1 MRQIHRTPGGK
12 SLSAGWADWRT
23 PVVGLLLGQFVFAA
37 LLGLTQTGALQALE
51 LLVYD
56 HVLRWQ
62 PLTPP
67 DKRIVLIGET
77 EADIQRWG
85 HPLPDSVLAEA
96 LERLAQGRPRVIGVD
111 KYRDLPAPPGSERLD
126 QTIRNHPEIV
136 WVMKFGNAAA
146 REPAIAPPAILANSD
161 RIGFSDVPLDEEGLV
176 RRGLLFLDD
185 GRQVVSAFSL
195 IVALRY
201 LQAEGIRLQ
210 PDPENPDHLRLG
222 PTTLPPLATD
232 EGGYVHADT
241 AGYQYLLDYRGR
253 LSAKQIYTLTE
264 VLEGRAPAAQ
274 FTDKIVLLGSMA
286 VSLRDDFQMPVRHF
300 LMDTP
305 SSTPMSDRPG
315 RIAGVA
321 LHALQINQLLRFALA
336 GDAPIRGLSHHVE
349 IAWLWLWCMIGFGL
363 TLCRWRFRWLLAL
376 MAGALVALGGMGL
389 LAWSHHVWLPLAT
402 PALGLAL
409 VAALSGGYR
418 SVHDYVE
425 KRLLMN
431 LLVRHVAPEVA
442 DTLWRERERLVAGGR
457 LIPQRLTATV
467 LFADIQGFTTIAE
480 TLEPARLMDW
490 LNVYMEAMT
499 QVVMTHEGVIKQY
512 VGDQIMALFGAPVP
526 RQTEAE
532 IASDAMQA
540 VQCALDMGERL
551 QHLNTAWAGQR
562 LPTIAVR
569 IGLCT
574 GPLIAGSLGGRQRI
588 EYAVV
593 GDTVNIASR
602 LESFDKEAH
611 FSAGS
616 ACRILISASTFRHV
630 DHRFQVTNVGR
641 IKFKGKQQE
650 ITVYRVDGPSLT
662 PDCASAAGACRPD
675 STLPE

>member
-1 MRQIHRTPGGK
+1 MNQRYRMQGRKRVSVGWTNGFTP
-12 SLSAGWADWRT
+12 L
-23 PVVGLLLGQFVFAA
+23 VCLLLSHLVFAV
-37 LLGLTQTGALQALE
+37 LLGLTQTGALQTLE
-51 LLVYD
+51 LRVYD
-56 HVLRWQ
+56 HALRWQ
-62 PLTPP
+62 ALTPP
-67 DKRIVLIGET
+67 DERIVLIGET

-85 HPLPDSVLAEA
+85 YPLSDGVLAET

-111 KYRDLPAPPGSERLD
+111 KYRDLPVPPGSERLD

-146 REPAIAPPAILANSD
+146 REPAIAPPVILANSD

-195 IVALRY
+195 IIALRY
-201 LQAEGIRLQ
+201 LQAEGVRLQ
-210 PDPENPDHLRLG
+210 PDPANPDYLRLG
-222 PTTLPPLATD
+222 ATTIPPLATD
-232 EGGYVHADT
+232 EGGYVHADA

-253 LSAKQIYTLTE
+253 LSTKQIYTLTE

-286 VSLRDDFQMPVRHF
+286 VSLRDDFQIPVQH
-300 LMDTP
+300 LLADAP
-305 SSTPMSDRPG
+305 SSTPMSDHEG
-315 RIAGVA
+315 RIAGVT
-321 LHALQINQLLRFALA
+321 LHALQINQLLRFALV
-336 GDAPIRGLSHHVE
+336 GDAPIRGLSNHTE
-349 IAWLWLWCMIGFGL
+349 TTWLWLWCMAGFGL
-363 TLCRWRFRWLLAL
+363 ALCRQRFRWLMAL

-389 LAWSHHVWLPLAT
+389 LAWSQHIWLPLAT
-402 PALGLAL
+402 PALGFAL

-418 SVHDYVE
+418 SVQDYVE

-442 DTLWRERERLVAGGR
+442 DTLWQERERLVAGGR

-499 QVVMTHEGVIKQY
+499 QVVMTQGGVIKQY
-512 VGDQIMALFGAPVP
+512 AGDQIMALFGAPVP
-526 RQTEAE
+526 RQSEAE
-532 IASDAMQA
+532 IARDAVQA

-551 QHLNTAWAGQR
+551 QRLNTAWVAQR

-574 GPLIAGSLGGRQRI
+574 GPLVAGSLGGRQRI

-611 FSAGS
+611 FIAGS
-616 ACRILISASTFRHV
+616 ACRILISASTFRQV
-630 DHRFQVTNVGR
+630 SHRFRVTEAGWG
-641 IKFKGKQQE
+641 KFKGKQQE
-650 ITVYRVDGPSLT
+650 ITIYRVDGPSLT

>member
-1 MRQIHRTPGGK
+1 MKRIHRTPGGK
-12 SLSAGWADWRT
+12 SLSAGWADWRAL
-23 PVVGLLLGQFVFAA
+23 VVGLLLGQLVFAA
-37 LLGLTQTGALQALE
+37 LLALTQTGALQVLE
-51 LLVYD
+51 LQVYD
-56 HVLRWQ
+56 HALRWQ

-67 DKRIVLIGET
+67 DERIVLIGET

-96 LERLAQGRPRVIGVD
+96 LERLAQGQPRVIGVD
-111 KYRDLPAPPGSERLD
+111 KYRDLPVPPGSERLD
-126 QTIRNHPEIV
+126 QTIRSHPEIV

-146 REPAIAPPAILANSD
+146 REPAIAPPPVLANSD

-185 GRQVVSAFSL
+185 GRQAVSAFSL
-195 IVALRY
+195 IVALHY
-201 LQAEGIRLQ
+201 LQAEGVSLQ
-210 PDPENPDHLRLG
+210 PDPENPGHLRLG
-222 PTTLPPLATD
+222 ATTLPPLATD

-253 LSAKQIYTLTE
+253 LSARQIYTLTE
-264 VLEGRAPAAQ
+264 VLEGRAPAGQ

-286 VSLRDDFQMPVRHF
+286 VSLRDDFQIPVQHF
-300 LMDTP
+300 LADAP
-305 SSTPMSDRPG
+305 SSTPMSDHPG
-315 RIAGVA
+315 RIAGVV
-321 LHALQINQLLRFALA
+321 LHALQINQLLRFALT
-336 GDAPIRGLSHHVE
+336 GDAPIRGLSNHLE
-349 IAWLWLWCMIGFGL
+349 IAWLWLWCMAGFGL
-363 TLCRWRFRWLLAL
+363 TLCRQRFRWLLVLMTSAL
-376 MAGALVALGGMGL
+376 MALGGMGL
-389 LAWSHHVWLPLAT
+389 LAWSQRVWLPLAT
-402 PALGLAL
+402 PALGFIL
-409 VAALSGGYR
+409 VAVLSGGYR
-418 SVHDYVE
+418 SVQDYVE

-499 QVVMTHEGVIKQY
+499 QVVMTQGGVIKQY
-512 VGDQIMALFGAPVP
+512 AGDQVMALFGAPAP

-532 IASDAMQA
+532 ITHDAVQA
-540 VQCALDMGERL
+540 VQCALIMGERL
-551 QHLNTAWAGQR
+551 QCLNTAWTGQR

-611 FSAGS
+611 FIAGNR
-616 ACRILISASTFRHV
+616 CRVLIGESTFCHV
-630 DHRFQVTNVGR
+630 RHRFRVTEVGR
-641 IKFKGKQQE
+641 VKFKGKQQE
-650 ITVYRVDGPSLT
+650 TTVYRVDG
-662 PDCASAAGACRPD
+662 GAYGR
-675 STLPE
+675 

>member
-1 MRQIHRTPGGK
+1 MNLRHQLQGRK
-12 SLSAGWADWRT
+12 RVSAGWADGFT
-23 PVVGLLLGQFVFAA
+23 PLVCLLLGHLVFAV

-51 LLVYD
+51 LWVYD
-56 HVLRWQ
+56 QVLRGQ
-62 PLTPP
+62 ALTPP
-67 DKRIVLIGET
+67 DERIALIAET

-85 HPLPDSVLAEA
+85 YPLPDGVLAEI
-96 LERLAQGRPRVIGVD
+96 LERLMQGRPRVIGVD
-111 KYRDLPAPPGSERLD
+111 KYRDLPVPPGHERLD
-126 QTIRNHPEIV
+126 QTIRSHPEIV
-136 WVMKFGNAAA
+136 WVMKFGNATT
-146 REPAIAPPAILANSD
+146 REPAIAPPPLLAHSS
-161 RIGFSDVPLDEEGLV
+161 RTGFSDVPLDKEGVV

-185 GRQVVSAFSL
+185 GEQVATAFAL

-222 PTTLPPLATD
+222 ATTIPPLAAD
-232 EGGYVHADT
+232 EGGYVDADT

-253 LSAKQIYTLTE
+253 LSARQIYTLTE
-264 VLEGRAPAAQ
+264 VLEGRTPATQ
-274 FTDKIVLLGSMA
+274 FTDKIVLLGGMA
-286 VSLRDDFQMPVRHF
+286 VSLRDDFQIPVQHV
-300 LMDTP
+300 LADTP
-305 SSTPMSDRPG
+305 SPSPGDERPG

-321 LHALQINQLLRFALA
+321 LHALQINQLLRLALA
-336 GDAPIRGLSHHVE
+336 GDAPMRGLSNRIE
-349 IAWLWLWCMIGFGL
+349 TIWLWLWSMTGVGL
-363 TLCRWRFRWLLAL
+363 ASCRLHFRWLLVLMVSAL
-376 MAGALVALGGMGL
+376 AAQGGIGL
-389 LAWSHHVWLPLAT
+389 WAWSQQVWLPLAT
-402 PALGLAL
+402 PALGLTL
-409 VAALSGGYR
+409 AAAFTGGYR

-442 DTLWRERERLVAGGR
+442 DALWRERERLVTGGR

-490 LNVYMEAMT
+490 LNVYMEEMT
-499 QVVMTHEGVIKQY
+499 QVVMMQGGVIKQY

-532 IASDAMQA
+532 IASDAIQA
-540 VQCALDMGERL
+540 VQCALLMSERL
-551 QHLNTAWAGQR
+551 QRLNTAWAGQR
-562 LPTIAVR
+562 LPTITMR

-574 GPLIAGSLGGRQRI
+574 GPLVAGSLGGRQRI

-611 FSAGS
+611 FIAGS
-616 ACRILISASTFRHV
+616 ACRILIGESTFRHAG
-630 DHRFQVTNVGR
+630 HQFQVTEIGR
-641 IKFKGKQQE
+641 VKFKGKQQE
-650 ITVYRVDGPSLT
+650 TTVYRVESDLPT
-662 PDCASAAGACRPD
+662 P
-675 STLPE
+675 

>member
-1 MRQIHRTPGGK
+1 MVVSNFIKRIHRTPGGK
-12 SLSAGWADWRT
+12 SLSAGWADWRA
-23 PVVGLLLGQFVFAA
+23 PVVGLLLGQLVFAA
-37 LLGLTQTGALQALE
+37 LLALTRTGALQALE
-51 LLVYD
+51 LQVYD
-56 HVLRWQ
+56 HALRRQ

-77 EADIQRWG
+77 EDDLQRWG
-85 HPLPDSVLAEA
+85 HPLPDSVLAAA
-96 LERLAQGRPRVIGVD
+96 LERLAQGQPRVIGVD
-111 KYRDLPAPPGSERLD
+111 KYRDLPVPPGSERLD

-136 WVMKFGNAAA
+136 WVMKFGNVAA
-146 REPAIAPPAILANSD
+146 REPAIAPPPVLANSD
-161 RIGFSDVPLDEEGLV
+161 RIGFSDVPLDEEGVV

-185 GRQVVSAFSL
+185 GRQAVSAFSL
-195 IVALRY
+195 IVALHY

-222 PTTLPPLATD
+222 TTTLPPLATD
-232 EGGYVHADT
+232 EGGYIHADT

-253 LSAKQIYTLTE
+253 LSARQIYTLTE

-274 FTDKIVLLGSMA
+274 FIDKIVLLGSMA
-286 VSLRDDFQMPVRHF
+286 VSLRDDFQIPVQHF
-300 LMDTP
+300 LADAP
-305 SSTPMSDRPG
+305 SSTPMSDHPG

-336 GDAPIRGLSHHVE
+336 GDAPMRGLSNRIE
-349 IAWLWLWCMIGFGL
+349 TIWLWLWCMTGVGL
-363 TLCRWRFRWLLAL
+363 ASCRLHFRWLLVLMVSAL
-376 MAGALVALGGMGL
+376 AAQGGIGL
-389 LAWSHHVWLPLAT
+389 WAWSQQVWLPLAA
-402 PALGLAL
+402 PALGLTL
-409 VAALSGGYR
+409 AAAFTGGYR

-442 DTLWRERERLVAGGR
+442 DALWRERERLVTGGR

-467 LFADIQGFTTIAE
+467 LFADIRGFTTIAE
-480 TLEPARLMDW
+480 TLEPARLIDW
-490 LNVYMEAMT
+490 LNVYMEEMT
-499 QVVMTHEGVIKQY
+499 QVVMMQGGVIKQY

-532 IASDAMQA
+532 IASDAIQA
-540 VQCALDMGERL
+540 VQCALLMSERL
-551 QHLNTAWAGQR
+551 QRLNTAWTGQR
-562 LPTIAVR
+562 LPTITMR

-602 LESFDKEAH
+602 LESFDKETH
-611 FSAGS
+611 FIAGS
-616 ACRILISASTFRHV
+616 ACRILIGESTFRHAGQQ
-630 DHRFQVTNVGR
+630 FQVTEIGR
-641 IKFKGKQQE
+641 VKFKGKQQE
-650 ITVYRVDGPSLT
+650 TTVYRVEGDIPT
-662 PDCASAAGACRPD
+662 P
-675 STLPE
+675 

>member
-1 MRQIHRTPGGK
+1 MPGGK

-23 PVVGLLLGQFVFAA
+23 SAVSLLLGQFVFAA
-37 LLGLTQTGALQALE
+37 LLSLTQTGALQALE
-51 LLVYD
+51 LRVYD
-56 HVLRWQ
+56 RILLWQ
-62 PLTPP
+62 SLTRP

-126 QTIRNHPEIV
+126 QTICNHPEIV

-195 IVALRY
+195 VVALRY

-222 PTTLPPLATD
+222 ATTIPPLATD

-253 LSAKQIYTLTE
+253 LSAQQIYPLTD
-264 VLEGRAPAAQ
+264 VLEGRVPAAQ

-286 VSLRDDFQMPVRHF
+286 VSLRDDFQIPVRHF
-300 LMDTP
+300 LADPPSP

-336 GDAPIRGLSHHVE
+336 GDMPIRGLSYQVE
-349 IAWLWLWCMIGFGL
+349 IAWLWLWCVAGSGL

-376 MAGALVALGGMGL
+376 MAGALVTLGGLGL
-389 LAWSHHVWLPLAT
+389 LAWSRHVWLPLAT
-402 PALGLAL
+402 PALGLTL
-409 VAALSGGYR
+409 GAALSGGYR

-442 DTLWRERERLVAGGR
+442 DTLWRERERLVTGGR

-480 TLEPARLMDW
+480 TLEPAQLMDW

-499 QVVMTHEGVIKQY
+499 QVVMTQGGVIKQY
-512 VGDQIMALFGAPVP
+512 AGDQIMALFGAPVP
-526 RQTEAE
+526 RQSEAE
-532 IASDAMQA
+532 IARDAMQA

-551 QHLNTAWAGQR
+551 QHLNAVWAGQR

-574 GPLIAGSLGGRQRI
+574 GPLVAGSLGGRQRI

-593 GDTVNIASR
+593 GDTVNVASR

-616 ACRILISASTFRHV
+616 AYRILISESTFRHV
-630 DHRFQVTNVGR
+630 NHRFQVTNVGP
-641 IKFKGKQQE
+641 IKFKGKQQA
-650 ITVYRVDGPSLT
+650 IMVYRVDGPSH
-662 PDCASAAGACRPD
+662 
-675 STLPE
+675 